1 MTGRAR
7 GGPPAIPLGAISL
20 PGVGLFV
27 WPFLAPGGVPDA
39 PALALSLAAALAL
52 LLIELGTRHLDAR
65 RLALLAVLAA
75 IDAGLRLAVVTGIGG
90 FSPIFFLVL
99 CAGFVFGPSYGFL
112 VGAYAILVSALGEGG
127 VGPWL
132 PYQIF
137 ATGWVGAWAGLAG
150 LARGRGRGGPDRPAD
165 GPSGPAG
172 LARGRGRGGPDR
184 PADGPSGPATP
195 GAVLLL
201 AVVGLLSGWA
211 FGALMDVQTWVAG
224 YGGNPT
230 LGWSPGLAPA
240 TALLHFAR
248 FYLVTSLAYDS
259 FRAVGNLVM
268 VLLLGPP
275 VLAALSRLRSRL
287 SFEVIKE

>member
-1 MTGRAR
+1 MTSSRA
-7 GGPPAIPLGAISL
+7 PALLLGAISL
-20 PGVGLFV
+20 PGAGLFV
-27 WPFLAPGGVPDA
+27 WPFLVPGGVPDA

-52 LLIELGTRHLDAR
+52 LLIEVGTRHLDAR

-75 IDAGLRLAVVTGIGG
+75 IDAGLRLAVVIGIGG

-112 VGAYAILVSALGEGG
+112 VGAYSILVSALGAGG
-127 VGPWL
+127 IGPWL
-132 PYQIF
+132 PYQVF

-150 LARGRGRGGPDRPAD
+150 LAWREVGGSPRPGPGAGPGRPRGRGEVLV
-165 GPSGPAG
+165 
-172 LARGRGRGGPDR
+172 LA
-184 PADGPSGPATP
+184 A
-195 GAVLLL
+195 
-201 AVVGLLSGWA
+201 VGLLSGWA

-230 LGWSPGLAPA
+230 LGWSPGLPPA
-240 TALLHFAR
+240 TALLHFGR
-248 FYLVTSLAYDS
+248 FYLATSLAYDS
-259 FRAVGNLVM
+259 FRAVGNLLM

-287 SFEVIKE
+287 SFEVVKE

>member
-1 MTGRAR
+1 MARQGGRWLPDA
-7 GGPPAIPLGAISL
+7 PPSVPLAAISL
-20 PGVGLFV
+20 PGMGLFA
-27 WPFLAPGGVPDA
+27 WPFLVPGGAPDA
-39 PALALSLAAALAL
+39 PALALSLAAVLGL
-52 LLIELGTRHLDAR
+52 LLIELGARRLDAR

-75 IDAGLRLAVVTGIGG
+75 IDSGLRLAVVTGIGG

-112 VGAYAILVSALGEGG
+112 VGADSILVSALGEGG
-127 VGPWL
+127 IGPWL

-137 ATGWVGAWAGLAG
+137 ATGWVGVWAGWAGLARRWR
-150 LARGRGRGGPDRPAD
+150 LAGESGRRAEAPGGAA
-165 GPSGPAG
+165 S
-172 LARGRGRGGPDR
+172 
-184 PADGPSGPATP
+184 P
-195 GAVLLL
+195 GAALLL
-201 AVVGLLSGWA
+201 AVIGLFSGWA

-230 LGWSPGLAPA
+230 LGWSPGLPLS

-248 FYLVTSLAYDS
+248 FYLATSLAYDS
-259 FRAVGNLVM
+259 FRAVGNLLM

-287 SFEVIKE
+287 SFEVVKD